1 MILNQYIES
10 QECLYTLYP
19 DLPKD
24 KPVAMLMR
32 HSERGEIELGT
43 PGNEIPLTPNGR
55 VTAEK
60 LAKCLGNNI
69 ISVETSPIPRCLETA
84 HFFANDSLSK
94 SIKESPLLGDPGVFI
109 HDPELAWESFL
120 KHDVVE
126 ISKKLF
132 SLEKMD
138 GFYPADQ
145 ACLTLLSYC
154 LGSLQQNPGFYP
166 FISHDYIVA
175 VFAGRFMGIAP
186 NQKCWPHFLESVFFW
201 EEKGNIFFF
210 YKKEL
215 KSIKRPAAKESSKQ

>member
-1 MILNQYIES
+1 MILNQKIDEK
-10 QECLYTLYP
+10 ERIYTLYP
-19 DLPKD
+19 ELPKD
-24 KPVAMLMR
+24 KPIAMLMR
-32 HSERGEIELGT
+32 HSERGEIEPGT
-43 PGNEIPLTPNGR
+43 SGNEIPLTANGR

-60 LAKCLGNNI
+60 LAASIGNNI
-69 ISVETSPIPRCLETA
+69 ISVETSPIRRCLETA

-109 HDPELAWESFL
+109 HDPELAWEAFL
-120 KHDVVE
+120 KHDVIE

-132 SLEKMD
+132 FLEKMD
-138 GFYPADQ
+138 GFHPADQ

-154 LGSLQQNPGFYP
+154 LDTLQQKPGFYP

-175 VFAGRFMGIAP
+175 VFAGRFMGVAP

-201 EEKGNIFFF
+201 ENGDKIFFF

-215 KSIKRPAAKESSKQ
+215 KSINHPMVRESSRQ